1 MKTNKI
7 SFETN
12 FWYAYE
18 IENPFEVIDAFFDYA
33 DLDHYKQRLSEAVLY
48 INKQEVYKK
57 EYPGQVFV
65 FYTTL
70 RSFLKACFFLQ
81 YKVKKWKVKQ
91 PSDCKSILHQ
101 GSLTKE
107 EYANPFTVFQ
117 IAFADKSL
125 DEFDF
130 FLCEII
136 HISLSPNVVEF
147 DYDLITPYIHLLKML
162 DASQLMRE
170 RGLKKIKKIIP
181 PLE

>member
-1 MKTNKI
+1 MKKNKI

-18 IENPFEVIDAFFDYA
+18 IENSFEVIDAFFDYA
-33 DLDHYKQRLSEAVLY
+33 DLDHYKQRLAEAVLY
-48 INKQEVYKK
+48 ISKQEVYKK

-70 RSFLKACFFLQ
+70 RSFLKACFCLQ
-81 YKVKKWKVKQ
+81 NKGKKWKVKQ
-91 PSDCKSILHQ
+91 ASDCKSILHRA
-101 GSLTKE
+101 SLTKE

-117 IAFADKSL
+117 IAFTEKSI

-136 HISLSPNVVEF
+136 HISLSPNVEEF
-147 DYDLITPYIHLLKML
+147 DYDLITPYIHLIKML
-162 DASQLMRE
+162 DASQIIRE
-170 RGLKKIKKIIP
+170 SGLEKIKKNIL

>member
-1 MKTNKI
+1 MKKNTI
-7 SFETN
+7 CFETR

-33 DLDHYKQRLSEAVLY
+33 DLDHYKQRLAEAVLY
-48 INKQEVYKK
+48 ISKQEVYKK

-70 RSFLKACFFLQ
+70 RSFLKACFCLQ
-81 YKVKKWKVKQ
+81 YKRKKWKVKQ
-91 PSDCKSILHQ
+91 SSDCKSILHQ

-117 IAFADKSL
+117 IAFAENSL
-125 DEFDF
+125 DEFEF

-136 HISLSPNVVEF
+136 HISLSPNIVEF
-147 DYDLITPYIHLLKML
+147 DYDLITPYIHLTKML
-162 DASQLMRE
+162 DASQTMRE
-170 RGLKKIKKIIP
+170 SGLEKIKKNKNP
-181 PLE
+181 SE

>member
-1 MKTNKI
+1 MKKKKM

-18 IENPFEVIDAFFDYA
+18 VENPFEVIDAFFDYA
-33 DLDHYKQRLSEAVLY
+33 DLDHYKNGLAEAVLY

-57 EYPGQVFV
+57 EYPGRVFL
-65 FYTTL
+65 FYTII
-70 RSFLKACFFLQ
+70 RSFLKACFYL
-81 YKVKKWKVKQ
+81 KDKGKKWKLKQ
-91 PSDCKSILHQ
+91 EPDCKSILHQ
-101 GSLTKE
+101 GSLTRE

-117 IAFADKSL
+117 IAFAENSL
-125 DEFDF
+125 DEFEF

-147 DYDLITPYIHLLKML
+147 DYDLITPYIHLVKML
-162 DASQLMRE
+162 DASQMMRE
-170 RGLKKIKKIIP
+170 GGLEKIKKNTL

>member
-1 MKTNKI
+1 MKKNKI
-7 SFETN
+7 CFETR

-33 DLDHYKQRLSEAVLY
+33 ALDHYKQRLAEAVLY

-57 EYPGQVFV
+57 GYPGQVFV

-70 RSFLKACFFLQ
+70 RSFLKACFCLQ
-81 YKVKKWKVKQ
+81 YKRKKWKVKQ
-91 PSDCKSILHQ
+91 SSDCKSILHQ

-117 IAFADKSL
+117 IAFAEKSL
-125 DEFDF
+125 DEFEF

-147 DYDLITPYIHLLKML
+147 DYDLITPYIHLIKML
-162 DASQLMRE
+162 DASQLLRE
-170 RGLKKIKKIIP
+170 SGLEKIKKSKN

>member
-1 MKTNKI
+1 MKKKKM

-18 IENPFEVIDAFFDYA
+18 VENPFEVIDAFFDYA
-33 DLDHYKQRLSEAVLY
+33 DLDHYKKGLAEAVLY

-57 EYPGQVFV
+57 EHPGRVFL
-65 FYTTL
+65 FYTII
-70 RSFLKACFFLQ
+70 RSFLKACFHLQ
-81 YKVKKWKVKQ
+81 HKGKKWKLKQ
-91 PSDCKSILHQ
+91 EFDCKSILHQ
-101 GSLTKE
+101 GSLTRE

-117 IAFADKSL
+117 IAFAENSL
-125 DEFDF
+125 DEFEF

-147 DYDLITPYIHLLKML
+147 DYDLITPYIHLVKML
-162 DASQLMRE
+162 DASQMMRE
-170 RGLKKIKKIIP
+170 SGLEKIKKDTR